1 MGGAQASKLLLPAW
15 PVPGGWEFPRLLCLL
30 PGDTCLISRDDGS
43 RKTRRAPRK
52 DALAGAR
59 QAPEV
64 EALRQ
69 LFLLVQP
76 MELVDGFAVPH
87 VPVQVTVPVDGDAHH
102 PTLPGTQ
109 ELKIQGIGSRTPA

>member
-1 MGGAQASKLLLPAW
+1 M
-15 PVPGGWEFPRLLCLL
+15 
-30 PGDTCLISRDDGS
+30 ISRDDGS

-52 DALAGAR
+52 DALAGAG

-87 VPVQVTVPVDGDAHH
+87 VPVQVTVPVDGDAHY

>member
-1 MGGAQASKLLLPAW
+1 M
-15 PVPGGWEFPRLLCLL
+15 
-30 PGDTCLISRDDGS
+30 ISRDEGS
-43 RKTRRAPRK
+43 RKTHGAPRK
-52 DALAGAR
+52 EALMGAR

-69 LFLLVQP
+69 FFLLIQP

-102 PTLPGTQ
+102 PTLPGIQ
-109 ELKIQGIGSRTPA
+109 ELKIQGIGSRSPAW